1 MTTERPTTAPLT
13 LRVANLEDA
22 AQIRRLEEAHFG
34 VTELLDDWRGLW
46 LKNPLWP
53 RLGGRWPIAWV
64 LEDRDGRVVGSL
76 RNIPTL
82 YHFRG
87 RELINAAGRAWAV
100 DAGIPRLCAMAA

>member
-46 LKNPLWP
+46 LKIHS
-53 RLGGRWPIAWV
+53 GRA
-64 LEDRDGRVVGSL
+64 LAD
-76 RNIPTL
+76 
-82 YHFRG
+82 
-87 RELINAAGRAWAV
+87 AGRSPGCSKIATAEW
-100 DAGIPRLCAMAA
+100 